1 MEKKKTITLTL
12 IGMFIFLFGVIG
24 LTYAYWNLNLKQ
36 EDENLVYSD
45 CLRLSVSWGEKGFEL
60 TDAYPMTNEDLVSDF
75 FPNHEPYQF
84 TIENICNNDI
94 PVSINMESLI
104 ATEPQLKDDY
114 VDVILWEN
122 DETETNVFVQGTD
135 TVLSHQGSRDE
146 IGSEEPKPSYKLTD
160 NKENSN
166 KLIADAKT
174 AYQLY
179 KFKLP
184 ANATKSFNLLLF
196 MDYDT
201 PVDGTLVDGVEVHTN
216 NANWAGKITLNNYE
230 IPKVN
235 IAGKEVELVE
245 EGDGLYAVEHTGV
258 DIKDENGEKV
268 EGWDQ
273 TEYRYAGANPNNY
286 VTFNDEKWRI
296 IGLVNVLIP
305 QEDGSEKVEQRVK
318 VIRSESIG
326 QYSWDNK
333 SEGTGSSTSN
343 YGSNDWTDSQLMEML
358 NDKYYYSSSN
368 FSGTDTGTKGLE
380 ASARDMIDKEIIWNL
395 GGAASYYSSSTGLVT
410 HWYGYERGTK
420 VPSGRQTTWSSS
432 NTKKPA
438 TEVGAKSQIDTEL
451 FHSVGLMYPSDYGY
465 ATSGGSKG
473 RALCLATEISSWD
486 SMTDCGNNDWLKPAS
501 GWMWTLSPKSSS
513 FDDVVYVSSDGYV
526 SYYYAYYSNGVWPAL
541 YLSSK
546 VSLSGG
552 TEDSEYPLGSE
563 QNPFTLIM
571 K

>member
-135 TVLSHQGSRDE
+135 TVLSHHGSRDE

-166 KLIADAKT
+166 KLITDAKT

-201 PVDGTLVDGVEVHTN
+201 PVDGTIVDGVPVQTN

-273 TEYRYAGANPNNY
+273 TEYRYAGASSNNY
-286 VTFNDEKWRI
+286 VWFNCTDGNNSGETNCEKWRI
-296 IGLVNVLIP
+296 IGLVNVKTSSGNI
-305 QEDGSEKVEQRVK
+305 EQRVK
-318 VIRSESIG
+318 IIRDEAIERI
-326 QYSWDNK
+326 QWTRDDN
-333 SEGTGSSTSN
+333 
-343 YGSNDWTDSQLMEML
+343 NDWTQAYLMKLL
-358 NDKYYYSSSN
+358 NDDFY
-368 FSGTDTGTKGLE
+368 FSKNAGKCNISYGTTYEMCDFTSTGLKVL
-380 ASARDMIDKEIIWNL
+380 ARKMIDKNITWNL
-395 GGAASYYSSSTGLVT
+395 GGWSTAEVKT
-410 HWYGYERGTK
+410 AEMYEHERGKDVYDSHPTE
-420 VPSGRQTTWSSS
+420 WNAE
-432 NTKKPA
+432 NTKNPETK
-438 TEVGAKSQIDTEL
+438 EEDTSL
-451 FHSVGLMYPSDYGY
+451 FQSIGLMYPSEVGVHIC
-465 ATSGGSKG
+465 SQ
-473 RALCLATEISSWD
+473 ISE
-486 SMTDCGNNDWLKPAS
+486 L
-501 GWMWTLSPKSSS
+501 
-513 FDDVVYVSSDGYV
+513 
-526 SYYYAYYSNGVWPAL
+526 
-541 YLSSK
+541 
-546 VSLSGG
+546 
-552 TEDSEYPLGSE
+552 
-563 QNPFTLIM
+563 
-571 K
+571 